1 MGWNMSRWKELPASL
16 DQRVRQLVV
25 QLRRLK
31 DRSGL
36 SLAALAAKTSYS
48 SSSWERYLNGKQLP
62 PRDAVEELARVCG
75 ADTTRLL
82 VLHEVAVEAWTD
94 EAAETEVVEEAAG
107 ATGTAGSP
115 AEGLLAPG
123 GPTTPPA
130 GDGARPGPRR
140 TTTVVLAAAVVALA
154 VALAAVLLVTRP
166 WQGDSTPADH
176 AHAATGGGDTQAAF
190 VFVQGRSRPCDVQR
204 HDGDL
209 RAGYS
214 ATRTTLM
221 DLKSTGWEVLE
232 AQCLLR
238 HHGFDPGIADG
249 SYGERSKN
257 AAKAFQKARGLV
269 VDGVVGPDT
278 WQELRR

>member
-1 MGWNMSRWKELPASL
+1 MSRWKELPASL

-82 VLHEVAVEAWTD
+82 VLHEVAAEAWTD
-94 EAAETEVVEEAAG
+94 EAAETEEVEE
-107 ATGTAGSP
+107 AGSP

-123 GPTTPPA
+123 EPTTPPA
-130 GDGARPGPRR
+130 GDGARTGPRSGPRSGPRR
-140 TTTVVLAAAVVALA
+140 TTTVVLAAAVVALTA
-154 VALAAVLLVTRP
+154 ALVAVLLVTRP
-166 WQGDSTPADH
+166 WQDDGTAAGHEHAVAGNSTAP
-176 AHAATGGGDTQAAF
+176 F
-190 VFVQGRSRPCDVQR
+190 VFVQGRSRPCDVKR

-238 HHGFDPGIADG
+238 YHGFDPGISDG

-269 VDGVVGPDT
+269 VDGIVGPDT

>member
-1 MGWNMSRWKELPASL
+1 MSRWKELPASL
-16 DQRVRQLVV
+16 DQRVRQFVV

-82 VLHEVAVEAWTD
+82 VLHEVAEEAWTD
-94 EAAETEVVEEAAG
+94 EAAETEEEVAA
-107 ATGTAGSP
+107 AGSP

-123 GPTTPPA
+123 GPTTPPT
-130 GDGARPGPRR
+130 GDGARSGARSRARR
-140 TTTVVLAAAVVALA
+140 TTTVVLVAAVVALT

-166 WQGDSTPADH
+166 WQDDRTAAGHDH
-176 AHAATGGGDTQAAF
+176 AASGNTQAPF

-238 HHGFDPGIADG
+238 HHGFDPGISDG

-269 VDGVVGPDT
+269 VDGIVGPDT